1 MKRLYATESVEE
13 AERIQAFLKRA
24 GIEASIDT
32 KSGGAVATG
41 AVVFGL
47 YVRDLDAPEAAGLM
61 ADWIEQRLDPPE
73 PELPGAAAGADPDGP
88 PT

>member
-13 AERIQAFLKRA
+13 AERIRAYLLKA

-41 AVVFGL
+41 AVVFGI
-47 YVRDLDAPEAAGLM
+47 YVRDPDAPEAAAAL
-61 ADWIEQRLDPPE
+61 ADWIEKHLDPQE
-73 PELPGAAAGADPDGP
+73 PDLPMTDPDAP